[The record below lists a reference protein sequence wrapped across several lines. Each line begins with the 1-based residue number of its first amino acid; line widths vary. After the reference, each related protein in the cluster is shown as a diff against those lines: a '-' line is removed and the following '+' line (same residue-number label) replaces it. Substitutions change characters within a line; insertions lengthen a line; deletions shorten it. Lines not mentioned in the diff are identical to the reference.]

1 MTEQY
6 SLRWNQVDTERRQIH
21 LPKTKNRHP
30 RVVRLNSVAVL
41 ALKSLGP
48 EKHRGRDPVFPS
60 PKTDVSLQ
68 GSRGWFP
75 TAVEAAGIED
85 FTWHCLRH
93 TTASRLVIVGV
104 DLRTVAEILGHR
116 TLQMVMRYA
125 HLAPEHQVD
134 AVDRLVVDSDNRT
147 ATKTATG
154 TSGAKRRVRK
164 VGVSN
169 DR

>member
-1 MTEQY
+1 V
-6 SLRWNQVDTERRQIH
+6 NQVDTERRQIH

-30 RVVRLNSVAVL
+30 RVVRLNSVAVS
-41 ALKSLGP
+41 ALESLGP

-104 DLRTVAEILGHR
+104 DLRQLLRFSAIGPFRWLCAMPISLR
-116 TLQMVMRYA
+116 
-125 HLAPEHQVD
+125 EHQVD

-154 TSGAKRRVRK
+154 TSGVKRRVRK
-164 VGVSN
+164 VGVSH